1 MLLSQFCIQLALHCV
16 NHVVHDLVNAGIVKG
31 LALILQQ
38 EANGVTL
45 LAGLKVLAL
54 IYVKQGNLLK
64 DLVLSLVSQFLDIA
78 ELDALVNQQGQVT
91 TNSGILGQL
100 SEAGLNLAGSLEQLI
115 PVDIGII
122 YRLLDIGSLKQAAS
136 YKTQFCNCLARTQL
150 VTQTAAVYGVV
161 KLLNLQGI
169 LCGDPTDVPP
179 NFSTFIFSLVKN
191 FKL

>member
-38 EANGVTL
+38 EAYSVAL

-91 TNSGILGQL
+91 ANGRILGQICK
-100 SEAGLNLAGSLEQLI
+100 AGLDLAGSLEKFI

-122 YRLLDIGSLKQAAS
+122 DRLLNIGSLKQCAA
-136 YKTQFCNCLARTQL
+136 YKTKFCNSLA
-150 VTQTAAVYGVV
+150 
-161 KLLNLQGI
+161 
-169 LCGDPTDVPP
+169 
-179 NFSTFIFSLVKN
+179 
-191 FKL
+191 